1 MIKRAKSSAV
11 IAPKSEAEAFFA
23 NNPSIDSI
31 EMIYTDMGGVPR
43 GKRLRQHEVLS
54 VYEIGRFFPGSI
66 TVVDITGQDT
76 VETGLVWED
85 GDADRSMK
93 PIPGTL
99 VKTPWGNA
107 GGNGTKE
114 GDYAAQFMVGF
125 YELDGQPH
133 DLDPRHVLGLVLD
146 RYAEQGLT
154 PALAVEL
161 EFYLLSPKR
170 GRDGSVRPA
179 RPEYNKSTPLN
190 TEVYGLR
197 ELDDFRP
204 FYDALYAACDVQGI
218 PLESAISEF
227 APGQCELTLRYKPDV
242 LRACDDAIMYK
253 RIVKAVAQAHGLE
266 ATFMAKPFEHHA
278 GSGMHIHVSMNDA
291 DGKNLFAD
299 EDPEGTPMLR
309 HAIGGMISTVGD
321 AFAIFAPHANSYRRF
336 KANSYAPVAPTW
348 GVNNRTVSFRI
359 PAGPPASRHVEHR
372 ACGADANP
380 YLAVAA
386 VLTGMH
392 HGMAKQM
399 DPGAAV
405 VGNGYDR
412 DASNDDKPPSNWFAA
427 VDRFHSSQ
435 VMRDYLGERFVD
447 MFTIV
452 KRSEQD
458 RYFGHVPN
466 IDYDWYLR
474 NA

>member
-1 MIKRAKSSAV
+1 MTIKRAKSSAI
-11 IAPKSEAEAFFA
+11 IAPPSDAEAFFA
-23 NNPSIDSI
+23 ANPKVDSI
-31 EMIYTDMGGVPR
+31 EMIYTDFGGVPR
-43 GKRLRQHEVLS
+43 GKRLRQHEVID
-54 VYEIGRFFPGSI
+54 VYKQGRFFPGSI

-99 VKTPWGNA
+99 VKTPWG
-107 GGNGTKE
+107 
-114 GDYAAQFMVGF
+114 GDHAAQFLVDF

-146 RYAEQGLT
+146 RFEADGMT

-161 EFYLLSPKR
+161 EFYLLDPKR
-170 GRDGSVRPA
+170 APDGSVRPA
-179 RPEYNKSTPLN
+179 KPAYNGNTPQGV
-190 TEVYGLR
+190 EVYGLR
-197 ELDDFRP
+197 ELHDFRG
-204 FYDALYAACDVQGI
+204 FYDDLYAACDAQDI

-266 ATFMAKPFEHHA
+266 ATFMAKPFAEQA

-291 DGKNLFAD
+291 DGNNMFAA

-309 HAIGGMISTVGD
+309 HAIGGMIATVGD
-321 AFAIFAPHANSYRRF
+321 CFALFAPHANSYRRF

-359 PAGPPASRHVEHR
+359 PAGSPSSRHVEHR

-380 YLAVAA
+380 YLAVAG
-386 VLTGMH
+386 VLAGMH
-392 HGMAKQM
+392 HGITNKV
-399 DPGAAV
+399 DPGPAV
-405 VGNGYDR
+405 EGNGYDR
-412 DASNDDKPPSNWFAA
+412 DSSKDDKPPSNWFAA
-427 VDRFHSSQ
+427 VDRFHGSDL
-435 VMRDYLGERFVD
+435 MRDYLGSRFVD
-447 MFTIV
+447 MYSIV
-452 KRSEQD
+452 KRVEQD
-458 RYFGHVPN
+458 NYFSVVPSL
-466 IDYDWYLR
+466 DYDWYLR

>member
-1 MIKRAKSSAV
+1 MIKRAKSSSI

-23 NNPSIDSI
+23 SHPNVDSI
-31 EMIYTDMGGVPR
+31 EMIYTDFGGVPR
-43 GKRLRQHEVLS
+43 GKRLRQHEVID
-54 VYEIGRFFPGSI
+54 VYTQGRFFPGSI

-76 VETGLVWED
+76 IETGLVWED

-99 VKTPWGNA
+99 VKTPWG
-107 GGNGTKE
+107 
-114 GDYAAQFMVGF
+114 GDNAAQFLVDF

-146 RYAEQGLT
+146 RYAEMGLT

-161 EFYLLSPKR
+161 EFYLLDPKR
-170 GRDGSVRPA
+170 ARDGRVRPA
-179 RPEYNKSTPLN
+179 RPEYSRTVPNGV
-190 TEVYGLR
+190 EVYGLR
-197 ELDDFRP
+197 ELDDFRA

-253 RIVKAVAQAHGLE
+253 RIVKAVAQSHGLE
-266 ATFMAKPFEHHA
+266 ASFMAKPFEEQA
-278 GSGMHIHVSMNDA
+278 GSGMHIHVSMNNA
-291 DGKNLFAD
+291 NGTNLFAD

-309 HAIGGMISTVGD
+309 HAIGGMIACVGE
-321 AFAIFAPHANSYRRF
+321 AFALFAPHANSYRRF

-359 PAGPPASRHVEHR
+359 PAGSPASRHVEHR

-380 YLAVAA
+380 YLAVAG
-386 VLTGMH
+386 VLAGMH
-392 HGMAKQM
+392 HGIVHEI
-399 DPGAAV
+399 DPGPAV

-412 DASNDDKPPSNWFAA
+412 DSSADDKPPSNWFAA
-427 VDRFHSSQ
+427 VDRFHASKP
-435 VMRDYLGERFVD
+435 MREYLGDRFVD

-452 KRSEQD
+452 KRVEQD
-458 RYFGHVPN
+458 RYFAHVPL

>member
-1 MIKRAKSSAV
+1 MSKSSGV
-11 IAPKSEAEAFFA
+11 IAPRAEAEAFFA
-23 NNPSIDSI
+23 ANPDVDSI
-31 EMIYTDMGGVPR
+31 EMIYTDLGGVPR
-43 GKRLRQHEVLS
+43 GKRLRQHEVLA
-54 VYEIGRFFPGSI
+54 VYDGGRMMPGSI

-93 PIPGTL
+93 PVPGTL
-99 VKTPWGNA
+99 VRTPWG
-107 GGNGTKE
+107 GE
-114 GDYAAQFMVGF
+114 HAAQFLVGF
-125 YELDGQPH
+125 YELDGTPH
-133 DLDPRHVLGLVLD
+133 DLDPRHVLGRVVD
-146 RYAEQGLT
+146 RLADDGLT
-154 PALAVEL
+154 PAIAVEL
-161 EFYLLSPKR
+161 EFYLVDPR
-170 GRDGSVRPA
+170 RARDGRVRPA
-179 RPEYNKSTPLN
+179 RPGYSRDTPRN
-190 TEVYGLR
+190 VEVYGLR

-204 FYDALYAACDVQGI
+204 FFDALYAATDVQGL

-227 APGQCELTLRYKPDV
+227 APGQFELTLRYKPDT

-253 RIVKAVAQAHGLE
+253 RLVKAIAQAQGLE
-266 ATFMAKPFEHHA
+266 ATFMAKPFAEQA

-291 DGKNLFAD
+291 DGANIFASD
-299 EDPEGTPMLR
+299 DPEGTPALR
-309 HAIGGMISTVGD
+309 HAIGGMIASVGD
-321 AFAIFAPHANSYRRF
+321 AFALFAPHANSYRRF

-359 PAGPPASRHVEHR
+359 PAGPPSSRHVEHR

-386 VLTGMH
+386 VLAGMH
-392 HGMAKQM
+392 HGMTNRT

-412 DASNDDKPPSNWFAA
+412 DASGDDKPPSNWFAA
-427 VDRFHSSQ
+427 VDRFHESAL
-435 VMRDYLGERFVD
+435 MRDYLGDRFVD
-447 MFTIV
+447 MFSIV
-452 KRSEQD
+452 KRVEQD
-458 RYFGHVPN
+458 RYFAAVPV

>member
-1 MIKRAKSSAV
+1 MSKSSGV
-11 IAPKSEAEAFFA
+11 IAPRSEAEAFFQA
-23 NNPSIDSI
+23 NPDVDSI

-43 GKRLRQHEVLS
+43 GKRLRQHEVMA
-54 VYEIGRFFPGSI
+54 VYDSGRMFPGSI

-99 VKTPWGNA
+99 VHTPWG
-107 GGNGTKE
+107 
-114 GDYAAQFMVGF
+114 GDTTAQFLVDF
-125 YELDGQPH
+125 YELDGTPH
-133 DLDPRHVLGLVLD
+133 DLDPRHVLGRVID
-146 RYAEQGLT
+146 RFTDDGLT
-154 PALAVEL
+154 PVLAVEL
-161 EFYLLSPKR
+161 EFYLLDPR
-170 GRDGSVRPA
+170 RARDGKVRPA
-179 RPEYNKSTPLN
+179 RPAYSRDTPRN
-190 TEVYGLR
+190 VEVYGLR

-204 FYDALYAACDVQGI
+204 FFDALYAATDVQGL

-227 APGQCELTLRYKPDV
+227 APGQFELTLRHKPDA

-253 RIVKAVAQAHGLE
+253 RLVKAIAQQHGLE
-266 ATFMAKPFEHHA
+266 ATFMAKPFADQA
-278 GSGMHIHVSMNDA
+278 GSGMHIHVSVNDNA
-291 DGKNLFAD
+291 GNNIFASD
-299 EDPEGTPMLR
+299 DPEGTPALR
-309 HAIGGMISTVGD
+309 HAIGGMIGTVGD
-321 AFAIFAPHANSYRRF
+321 AFALFAPHANSYRRF

-359 PAGPPASRHVEHR
+359 PAGPPPSRHVEHR

-386 VLTGMH
+386 VLAGMH
-392 HGMAKQM
+392 HGMTTRT

-412 DASNDDKPPSNWFAA
+412 DNSGDDKPPSNWFAA
-427 VDRFHSSQ
+427 VDRFEASSL
-435 VMRDYLGERFVD
+435 MRDYLGARFVE
-447 MFTIV
+447 MFSIV
-452 KRSEQD
+452 KRVEQNN
-458 RYFGHVPN
+458 YFSVVPTL
-466 IDYDWYLR
+466 DYDWYLR

>member
-1 MIKRAKSSAV
+1 MMIRRAKSSAI
-11 IAPKSEAEAFFA
+11 IAPKTEAEAFFA
-23 NNPSIDSI
+23 ANPDIDSI
-31 EMIYTDMGGVPR
+31 EMIYTDFGGVPR
-43 GKRLRQHEVLS
+43 GKRLRQHEVLD
-54 VYEIGRFFPGSI
+54 VYTQGRFFPGSI

-99 VKTPWGNA
+99 VKTPWGGQNA
-107 GGNGTKE
+107 G
-114 GDYAAQFMVGF
+114 QFLVDF

-146 RYAEQGLT
+146 RYVDDGLT

-161 EFYLLSPKR
+161 EFYLLDPRRS
-170 GRDGSVRPA
+170 RDGRIRPA
-179 RPEYNKSTPLN
+179 RPDYNRTTPKGV
-190 TEVYGLR
+190 EVYGLR

-204 FYDALYAACDVQGI
+204 FYDALYGACDAQDI

-266 ATFMAKPFEHHA
+266 ATFMAKPFEEQA
-278 GSGMHIHVSMNDA
+278 GNGMHIHVSMNDA
-291 DGKNLFAD
+291 DGNNLFAD
-299 EDPEGTPMLR
+299 DDPEGTPMLR
-309 HAIGGMISTVGD
+309 HAIGGMIGSVGD
-321 AFAIFAPHANSYRRF
+321 AFALFAPHANSFRRF

-359 PAGPPASRHVEHR
+359 PAGAPKSRHVEHR

-386 VLTGMH
+386 VLAGMH
-392 HGMAKQM
+392 HGITNRI

-427 VDRFHSSQ
+427 VDRFHRSAL
-435 VMRDYLGERFVD
+435 MRDYLGDRFVD
-447 MFTIV
+447 MYSIV
-452 KRSEQD
+452 KRTEQD
-458 RYFGHVPN
+458 RYFAHVPN

>member
-1 MIKRAKSSAV
+1 MIKRARSSA
-11 IAPKSEAEAFFA
+11 ILAHKNEAEAFFTA
-23 NNPSIDSI
+23 NPHIDSI

-66 TVVDITGQDT
+66 TVVDITGRDT
-76 VETGLVWED
+76 IETGLVWED

-99 VKTPWGNA
+99 VKTPWG
-107 GGNGTKE
+107 GE
-114 GDYAAQFMVGF
+114 DAAQFMVGF

-133 DLDPRHVLGLVLD
+133 DLDPRHVLGLVVD
-146 RYAEQGLT
+146 RYVEEGLT

-161 EFYLLSPKR
+161 EFYLLDPR
-170 GRDGSVRPA
+170 RARDGSIRPA
-179 RPEYNKSTPLN
+179 RPLYNKTQPAGV
-190 TEVYGLR
+190 EVYGLR

-218 PLESAISEF
+218 PLESAISEY

-253 RIVKAVAQAHGLE
+253 RIVKAVAQAQGLE
-266 ATFMAKPFEHHA
+266 ATFMAKPFAEHA
-278 GSGMHIHVSMNDA
+278 GSGMHIHISMNDIE
-291 DGKNLFAD
+291 GKNLFAD

-309 HAIGGMISTVGD
+309 HAIGGMIASVGD
-321 AFAIFAPHANSYRRF
+321 AFALFAPHANSYRRF

-359 PAGPPASRHVEHR
+359 PAGPPSSRHVEHR

-386 VLTGMH
+386 VLAGMH
-392 HGMAKQM
+392 HGITNTI
-399 DPGAAV
+399 DPGPAV
-405 VGNGYDR
+405 TGNGYDR
-412 DASNDDKPPSNWFAA
+412 DASGDDKPPSNWFAA
-427 VDRFHSSQ
+427 VDRFHASPL
-435 VMRDYLGERFVD
+435 MRAYLGERFVD
-447 MFTIV
+447 MYTIV
-452 KRSEQD
+452 KRTEQD
-458 RYFGHVPN
+458 HYFSHVPS

>member
-1 MIKRAKSSAV
+1 MSKSSGV
-11 IAPKSEAEAFFA
+11 IAPRSEAEAFFQA
-23 NNPSIDSI
+23 NPDVDSI

-43 GKRLRQHEVLS
+43 GKRLRQHEVMA
-54 VYEIGRFFPGSI
+54 VYDSGRMFPGSI

-99 VKTPWGNA
+99 VRTPWG
-107 GGNGTKE
+107 GET
-114 GDYAAQFMVGF
+114 AAQFLVDF
-125 YELDGQPH
+125 YELDGPPH
-133 DLDPRHVLGLVLD
+133 DLDPRHVLGRVID
-146 RYAEQGLT
+146 RFTADGLT
-154 PALAVEL
+154 PVLAVEL
-161 EFYLLSPKR
+161 EFYLVDPR
-170 GRDGSVRPA
+170 RARDGKVRPA
-179 RPEYNKSTPLN
+179 RPAYSRDTPRN
-190 TEVYGLR
+190 VEVYGLR

-204 FYDALYAACDVQGI
+204 FFDALYAATDVQGL

-227 APGQCELTLRYKPDV
+227 APGQFELTLRHKPDA

-253 RIVKAVAQAHGLE
+253 RLVKAIAQQHGLE
-266 ATFMAKPFEHHA
+266 ATFMAKPFAEQA
-278 GSGMHIHVSMNDA
+278 GSGMHIHVSVND
-291 DGKNLFAD
+291 DTGSNIFASD
-299 EDPEGTPMLR
+299 EPEGTPALR
-309 HAIGGMISTVGD
+309 HAIGGMIGTVGD
-321 AFAIFAPHANSYRRF
+321 AFALFAPHANSYRRF

-386 VLTGMH
+386 VLAGMH
-392 HGMAKQM
+392 HGMTTRT

-412 DASNDDKPPSNWFAA
+412 DNSGDDKPPSNWFAA
-427 VDRFHSSQ
+427 VDRFEASSL
-435 VMRDYLGERFVD
+435 MRDYLGTRFVE
-447 MFTIV
+447 MFSIV
-452 KRSEQD
+452 KRVEQNN
-458 RYFGHVPN
+458 YFSVVPTL
-466 IDYDWYLR
+466 DYDWYLR